1 MAEAEYRNAA
11 LTGQSL
17 PAFQNASSD
26 RNSDISYLVSG
37 IWQRRRRLRI
47 PSAAL
52 SEDRVRHQ
60 CQTGADPPPACC
72 KRLVWQ
78 GPIAILVPDT

>member
-1 MAEAEYRNAA
+1 MAEAECRNAA
-11 LTGQSL
+11 LIGQSL

-52 SEDRVRHQ
+52 SEDRVSHQ
-60 CQTGADPPPACC
+60 RQTGADPPSGLLQAPGLAGTDCD
-72 KRLVWQ
+72 
-78 GPIAILVPDT
+78 PDP